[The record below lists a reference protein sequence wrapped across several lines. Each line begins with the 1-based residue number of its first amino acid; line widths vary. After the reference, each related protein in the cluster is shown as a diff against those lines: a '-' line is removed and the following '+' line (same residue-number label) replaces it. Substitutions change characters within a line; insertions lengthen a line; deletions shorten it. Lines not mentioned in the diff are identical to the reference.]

1 MSSPKIKN
9 MVYLPKRGG
18 YTMYYYQ
25 RLKDLREDADKSQAE
40 IARFLG
46 ISQQHYSQYERGE
59 RELPMHLF
67 IELANYYNASLD
79 YMAGRTNKKG
89 GFSAKGKIEK

>member
-1 MSSPKIKN
+1 
-9 MVYLPKRGG
+9 
-18 YTMYYYQ
+18 MYYYQ
-25 RLKDLREDADKSQAE
+25 RLKDLREDADKSQSE

-67 IELANYYNASLD
+67 VELANYYNASLD
-79 YMAGRTNKKG
+79 YMAGRTNNKG
-89 GFSAKGKIEK
+89 GFSSKNRIEK

>member
-1 MSSPKIKN
+1 
-9 MVYLPKRGG
+9 
-18 YTMYYYQ
+18 MYYYQ

-40 IARFLG
+40 IARILE

-67 IELANYYNASLD
+67 IVLANYYNASLV
-79 YMAGRTNKKG
+79 YMGRG
-89 GFSAKGKIEK
+89 GKCGMERGTMPPLRVKTSCPAEG